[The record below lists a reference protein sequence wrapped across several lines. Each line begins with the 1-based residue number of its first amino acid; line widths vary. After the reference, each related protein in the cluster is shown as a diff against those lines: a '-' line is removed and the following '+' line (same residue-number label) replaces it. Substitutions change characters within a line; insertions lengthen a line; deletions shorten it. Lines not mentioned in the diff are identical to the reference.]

1 MPSKC
6 YESHLKSAKWPTST
20 IWSWSSTVSRVSGP
34 RKNSPS
40 CGRNPQSHTLF
51 RRTRVLIGLNIPRSS
66 RVKLGKQF
74 SFGFALC
81 LSIITHSENVSWY
94 FVSICNQIIKATR
107 CIMMYHVCRLHT
119 CLKQRLRSLNV
130 SKKAQDPFRKMD
142 NRPSMSFS
150 MTRWLDRRMYID
162 AIGAP
167 SPLNSGAIMY
177 KTRTI

>member
-34 RKNSPS
+34 GKNSPS

-51 RRTRVLIGLNIPRSS
+51 SRTRVLIGLNIPRSS

-81 LSIITHSENVSWY
+81 YLLSSIRKMFLGTMLAFVIRSSRLLDVSW
-94 FVSICNQIIKATR
+94 
-107 CIMMYHVCRLHT
+107 CIMYVVCIHAWNNDSEVWML
-119 CLKQRLRSLNV
+119 V
-130 SKKAQDPFRKMD
+130 KKPRIHLEKWIIDQVCPFL
-142 NRPSMSFS
+142 
-150 MTRWLDRRMYID
+150 WLDDSIVEC
-162 AIGAP
+162 
-167 SPLNSGAIMY
+167 
-177 KTRTI
+177 T